1 MTVDWGPLVIGQLA
15 FYWDNHFRPRLDGLT
30 DDEYLWE
37 PVAGCWTVR
46 RGDDGRHRADG
57 PWPEPGAPPPVT
69 TIAWRLAHIA
79 VNFHTRWST
88 FFDDTVPAD
97 AGMFDPRHVPANLP
111 ATATGARE
119 FLDDAYHRWHTA
131 IAALDADGLARPLGK
146 RGEYFAADP
155 MAALIVHVN
164 RETMHH
170 GGEIGVLR
178 DLYRAGLAGVGRNT
192 GG

>member
-1 MTVDWGPLVIGQLA
+1 
-15 FYWDNHFRPRLDGLT
+15 
-30 DDEYLWE
+30 
-37 PVAGCWTVR
+37 
-46 RGDDGRHRADG
+46 
-57 PWPEPGAPPPVT
+57 
-69 TIAWRLAHIA
+69 
-79 VNFHTRWST
+79 
-88 FFDDTVPAD
+88 
-97 AGMFDPRHVPANLP
+97 
-111 ATATGARE
+111 
-119 FLDDAYHRWHTA
+119 RWHTA
-131 IAALDADGLARPLGK
+131 ITALDADGLARPLGP